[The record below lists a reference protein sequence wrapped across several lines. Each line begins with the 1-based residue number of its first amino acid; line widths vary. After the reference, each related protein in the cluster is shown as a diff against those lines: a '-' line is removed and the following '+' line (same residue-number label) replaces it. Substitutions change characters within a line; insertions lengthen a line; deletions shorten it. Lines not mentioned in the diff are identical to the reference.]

1 MKNKII
7 ILSLLLSFFMVMI
20 PSFSDNV
27 KATSIN
33 HIETF
38 QGGIVGNDLLLNQSV
53 NGEVYT
59 HSFTHYTLFNKFYLR
74 NVGHSG
80 TPVKSMGFAGANA
93 GWINESY
100 SKSSYITNFSFWFIR
115 TGGATHQFFYFYN
128 STIMKTKGITINA
141 TVPSGTFISNMI
153 CGITIN
159 QGNLLYMGSGGSAV
173 LLEASCIGT
182 SWIKLGFEITDDL
195 GSIKYYRET
204 GTTYTNYALVSCIN
218 STQINNNYRIDS
230 MLIYSDDTSYIDD
243 LNYTMSGTY
252 SGGGV
257 SGCGINLDGYDK
269 LGIDNTPNTMDLN
282 YPVFQKINYGLNYG
296 YLAYI
301 TLCVNPSMYSIDPN
315 PNNYT
320 LTCMGFS
327 LGGADCFDL
336 DGYNYRLIWE
346 ANLDLGDRVEGI
358 PSGKNIDCMFTHAS
372 KVGSVA
378 YWQVCIGSTVDT
390 DLDSDGI
397 TSFKLWNSGRTVID
411 YDVGVSFYFDP
422 TTHYA
427 SADSIFTDSLGL
439 HNGVKNA
446 TGYVYNIDTP
456 EGIICSYLL
465 SQASSQYQCKIV
477 VMKNTTTYYRNLTGL
492 TFPSGVKGVLPDTIG
507 KYTFKLY
514 NYHYIYNI
522 TAWVT
527 GVTSGFFISSDPTIT
542 NPYETYKIVYRYYH
556 LLGTKGCIG
565 VFDNITKR
573 GSYVYAY
580 STYDVNANTSSY
592 KLYPSTA
599 LSNEYLTL
607 FVNISYKTPCAYAVH
622 YINDNNILEN
632 NIYVS
637 PFELGV
643 NKGNPEGYSATIKGT
658 HVFSGCR
665 VSIFING
672 REMFSVKD
680 EQTFTKTFTPPNPD
694 SYNIS
699 LRLYQNG
706 SWVTLKYCQF
716 IASDLGS
723 EGGGGIIPSG
733 WSIDPPFSYFI
744 GVAIIIITTL
754 SPLLV
759 VKGVNRDF
767 DLSSIPQFLYLIM
780 AIVGFVISIIIGFI
794 PAWSILVLVTL
805 GALIIVIMWIKGSS
819 NKTG

>member
-1 MKNKII
+1 
-7 ILSLLLSFFMVMI
+7 MI

-27 KATSIN
+27 KAT
-33 HIETF
+33 
-38 QGGIVGNDLLLNQSV
+38 
-53 NGEVYT
+53 VYT
-59 HSFTHYTLFNKFYLR
+59 QTYGFESNGVATNVTVAQSGFFTTHSYYLWSSHAFCVGTNSKYGSKGLDASTPPISASTYGDINLTYSGVMTKFSCYMNSYYYATSLGLRIYLFNNTLGFANPIIHMRFLTSGGVYQNQYYDSLGNTHYLTAT
-74 NVGHSG
+74 NVNCGGSWKIFSIEFTDDIGSVRYRYGSSYDING
-80 TPVKSMGFAGANA
+80 TSNYDTAIINGFAVDRIRIYTEEQFGGGYTSHAYLDMLN
-93 GWINESY
+93 
-100 SKSSYITNFSFWFIR
+100 IT
-115 TGGATHQFFYFYN
+115 T
-128 STIMKTKGITINA
+128 
-141 TVPSGTFISNMI
+141 
-153 CGITIN
+153 
-159 QGNLLYMGSGGSAV
+159 
-173 LLEASCIGT
+173 
-182 SWIKLGFEITDDL
+182 
-195 GSIKYYRET
+195 
-204 GTTYTNYALVSCIN
+204 
-218 STQINNNYRIDS
+218 
-230 MLIYSDDTSYIDD
+230 DTSY
-243 LNYTMSGTY
+243 
-252 SGGGV
+252 SGGTTT
-257 SGCGINLDGYDK
+257 CGINLDGYDK
-269 LGIDNTPNTMDLN
+269 LGIDNTPNTMDLS

-315 PNNYT
+315 PSNYT

-327 LGGADCFDL
+327 LGGADCYDL

-358 PSGKNIDCMFTHAS
+358 PSGKNIDCMFTHSS

-378 YWQVCIGSTVDT
+378 YWQVCIGTTVDT

-422 TTHYA
+422 TTHYS

-446 TGYVYNIDTP
+446 TGYVYNIDIP

-465 SQASSQYQCKIV
+465 SQTSSQYQCKIV
-477 VMKNTTTYYRNLTGL
+477 VMKNTTIYYRNLTGL
-492 TFPSGVKGVLPDTIG
+492 TFPSGVRGVLPDTIG

-527 GVTSGFFISSDPTIT
+527 GVSSGYFISSDPTIT
-542 NPYETYKIVYRYYH
+542 NPFETYKIVYRYYH
-556 LLGTKGCIG
+556 LLGLKGCIG
-565 VFDNITKR
+565 VFDNVTKR
-573 GSYVYAY
+573 GSYVYAH
-580 STYDVNANTSSY
+580 STYDINVNTSSY

-599 LSNEYLTL
+599 LTNEYLTL

-643 NKGNPEGYSATIKGT
+643 NKGNPEGYSAIVKGT

-665 VSIFING
+665 VSIFVNG

-716 IASDLGS
+716 IASNLG
-723 EGGGGIIPSG
+723 ENDNGIIPSG
-733 WSIDPPFSYFI
+733 WKIDPPFSYFI
-744 GVAIIIITTL
+744 GIAIIVITTI
-754 SPLLV
+754 SPLLIIGG
-759 VKGVNRDF
+759 VKRDF
-767 DLSSIPQFLYLIM
+767 NLSSIPQFLYLIM
-780 AIVGFVISIIIGFI
+780 AIVGFVISVVLGFF
-794 PAWSILVLVTL
+794 PLWSILLLIVLAV
-805 GALIIVIMWIKGSS
+805 LILTIMWMKG
-819 NKTG
+819 NNTPTG